1 MKVFKLLLFIIL
13 LIFTS
18 CFKFR
23 RNDGEKEIKV
33 FYDTLCPDAISFIKN
48 SYKSFFSI
56 KELNK
61 KLKFLLVPGALMN
74 FETNEQNETYF
85 SCFNGDN
92 ECLGNIF
99 HACAIYLLEIETA
112 NSYIICY
119 MDNILRFKKNNF
131 STTSFCSKRLGFSE
145 DLIKKCANSNAGTE
159 YMKLLLKRKTVLDKL
174 VSHVPWIVVNNK
186 YEKGAEDTILDNATS
201 FVCKFTKDDSVAIC
215 RSYAEFLSYK

>member
-1 MKVFKLLLFIIL
+1 MKVCKLLLFIIL
-13 LIFTS
+13 LFISS
-18 CFKFR
+18 CVKIR

-33 FYDTLCPDAISFIKN
+33 FYDTLCPDAITFVKN

-56 KELNK
+56 KELNR

-85 SCFNGDN
+85 SCFSGDN

-99 HACAIYLLEIETA
+99 HACAIYLLDIDIA
-112 NSYIICY
+112 NNYIICY

-131 STTSFCSKRLGFSE
+131 NTTSFCSKNLGFSE
-145 DLIKKCANSNAGTE
+145 DIIKKCVNSSSGID
-159 YMKLLLKRKTVLDKL
+159 YMKLLLKRKTVLDRII
-174 VSHVPWIVVNNK
+174 SHSPWIVVNNK
-186 YEKGAEDTILDNATS
+186 YEKEVENNILDNATA
-201 FVCKFTKDDSVAIC
+201 FVCKFTKDDSVSIC